1 MSNPHVPFNEIDDYI
16 ATLSPEEQQ
25 EVAVAALALDLAH
38 ILYEARQERGLTQAA
53 AATKAGIHQQA
64 VSRLEKAVGNARLST
79 LQRYLDALG
88 YSIDITIKDAATGQI
103 IGQATLQ
110 TS

>member
-1 MSNPHVPFNEIDDYI
+1 MSTSQVPFNEIDEYI

-25 EVAVAALALDLAH
+25 EVAVASVALDLAQ
-38 ILYEARQERGLTQAA
+38 ILYEARQERGLTQTEAA
-53 AATKAGIHQQA
+53 SKADIHQQA

-88 YSIDITIKDAATGQI
+88 YSIDIIIKDTATGQI
-103 IGQATLQ
+103 IGQTTLQ
-110 TS
+110 AS